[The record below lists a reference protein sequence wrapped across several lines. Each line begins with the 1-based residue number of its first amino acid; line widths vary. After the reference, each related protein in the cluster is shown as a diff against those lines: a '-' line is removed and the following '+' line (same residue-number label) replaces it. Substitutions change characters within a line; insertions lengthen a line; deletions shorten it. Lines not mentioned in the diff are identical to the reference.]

1 MMGRYY
7 LGIDNGGTVSKAA
20 LFDER
25 GNELATAWRYVEVL
39 TPKDGWSE
47 RDATEMWLQTAASVR
62 EVIASAGIDS
72 ADIACVACTGH
83 GNGLYL
89 IDAEGKPVRNAI
101 NSSDER
107 AAAYIRKWQ
116 EEGVYE
122 KVLPLTAQ
130 SLWAAQ
136 PNALLSWL
144 RDHEPYNFEQIS
156 AVLMAKDFIRFKLTG
171 EIAAEITDMSA
182 TSLMNVPESR
192 YDDRVLALFGLD
204 AIKEMLPPLTE
215 STALCGRVTEE
226 AAGLTGLKAGTKVA
240 AGMFDIDACALSSG
254 IIDSQQL
261 SIVAGT
267 WGNNQ
272 YISQEPLIDKELFM
286 TSRYSIPGWYI
297 MLEGSPTSTGN
308 MQWVTHNMFRKER
321 DEMGGAF
328 FDWVASEV
336 ASVDPADSSLI
347 FLPFVYG
354 SNCGNVQAGF
364 YGISAK
370 HTSAHLL
377 TALFEGVVFAHYQHF
392 NRLLRFRDKPE
403 TIRFTGGAARSDVWC
418 QLFAD
423 CMGIPVE
430 VPKGTELGAF
440 GAALAAMVADGCYAS
455 LPEAVRDVTSIR
467 RRYEPNPLRHEIY
480 REKYDRYQKLI
491 SLLRQFNA

>member
-1 MMGRYY
+1 MGNYY

-20 LFDER
+20 LFDEQ
-25 GNELATAWRYVEVL
+25 GTELATAWRYVNVL
-39 TPKDGWSE
+39 SPKEGWSE
-47 RDATEMWLQTAASVR
+47 RDASEMWQQTAASIR
-62 EVIASAGIDS
+62 EVIATAGIDS
-72 ADIACVACTGH
+72 ADISCVACTGH

-89 IDAEGKPVRNAI
+89 VDSTGKPVRNAI

-107 AAAYIRKWQ
+107 AVDYIQQWHS
-116 EEGVYE
+116 EGVYE
-122 KVLPLTAQ
+122 QVLPLTAQ

-156 AVLMAKDFIRFKLTG
+156 SVLMAKDFIRFKLTG

-182 TSLMNVPESR
+182 TSLMNVPEGR
-192 YDDRVLALFGLD
+192 YDSRVLSLFGLEGI
-204 AIKEMLPPLTE
+204 ASMLPPLVE
-215 STALCGRVTEE
+215 STALCGKVTEE
-226 AAGLTGLKAGTKVA
+226 AAHLTGLKPGTKVA

-254 IIDSQQL
+254 IVDSQQL

-272 YISQEPLIDKELFM
+272 YISQEPLIDKDLFM

-308 MQWVTHNMFRKER
+308 MQWVTNNMFRKER
-321 DEMGGAF
+321 DEMGSAF

-336 ASVDPADSSLI
+336 ASVEPSDSSLI

-354 SNCGNVQAGF
+354 SNCGAVQSGF
-364 YGISAK
+364 YGISSK

-392 NRLLRFRDKPE
+392 NRLLHFRSKPD

-440 GAALAAMVADGCYAS
+440 GAALAAMVADGRYNS
-455 LPEAVRDVTSIR
+455 LPEAVASVTSIR
-467 RRYEPNPLRHEIY
+467 RRYEPNAIRHEIY
-480 REKYDRYQKLI
+480 QEKYARYQKLI
-491 SLLRQFNA
+491 SLLQQFNG